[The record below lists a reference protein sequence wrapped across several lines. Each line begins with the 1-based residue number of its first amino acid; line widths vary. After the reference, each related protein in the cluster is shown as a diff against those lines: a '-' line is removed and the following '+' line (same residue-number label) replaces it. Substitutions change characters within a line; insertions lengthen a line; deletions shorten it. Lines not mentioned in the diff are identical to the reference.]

1 MKRKSATL
9 AAAAMA
15 AVAMAAMLGAC
26 TTVPGSTST
35 VASAGRAPQA
45 SSPRERAKAHTELAS
60 LYYQQGNM
68 GVALDEVRIALASD
82 GAYAPAYSM
91 RGLVQMYLLENE
103 AAEESFQRALR
114 LAPGD
119 PEINNNFGW
128 FLCQTGRE
136 RQSLGYFLEAIKN
149 PLYQSPE
156 KSYTNAGICAMQ
168 LRDYR
173 MAEDYL
179 QKALRYGRNR
189 SPALMH
195 LANLR
200 YVTGDY
206 EDAREFLTSH
216 HEQADPSAESLWLA
230 LRVSRKLK
238 NEELEA
244 SYASQLRRRFPD
256 SREVRE
262 LKRGNFE

>member
-1 MKRKSATL
+1 MKCKLATL
-9 AAAAMA
+9 VAAALV
-15 AVAMAAMLGAC
+15 AVAVLGGC
-26 TTVPGSTST
+26 TTVPGTTSI
-35 VASAGRAPQA
+35 AESSGRAQA
-45 SSPRERAKAHTELAS
+45 SSPRQRAKVHTELAS

-68 GVALDEVRIALASD
+68 AVALDEVRIALEADES
-82 GAYAPAYSM
+82 YAPAYSM
-91 RGLVQMYLLENE
+91 RGLVQMYLLEND
-103 AAEESFQRALR
+103 AAEESFQKALR

-168 LRDYR
+168 LREYR
-173 MAEDYL
+173 TAEDYL

-189 SPALMH
+189 GPALMQM
-195 LANLR
+195 ANLR

-206 EDAREFLTSH
+206 EDAKEFLASH
-216 HEQADPSAESLWLA
+216 HEQVEPSAESLWLA

-238 NEELEA
+238 NEGLEA

>member
-1 MKRKSATL
+1 MTSQRSFLL
-9 AAAAMA
+9 AVVFFAAC
-15 AVAMAAMLGAC
+15 LSGC
-26 TTVPGSTST
+26 TTVTGPT
-35 VASAGRAPQA
+35 VASDAAPQA
-45 SSPRERAKAHTELAS
+45 ASARQRAKVHTELAS

-68 GVALDEVRIALASD
+68 AVALDEVRVALRADAS
-82 GAYAPAYSM
+82 YAPAYSM
-91 RGLVQMYLLENE
+91 RGLVQMYLLENA

-136 RQSLGYFLEAIKN
+136 QQSLTYFLEAIKN

-156 KSYTNAGICAMQ
+156 RSYTNAGICAMQ
-168 LRDYR
+168 IRDFR
-173 MAEDYL
+173 LAEEYL

-189 SPALMH
+189 GQALLQM
-195 LANLR
+195 ASLR
-200 YVTGDY
+200 YLTNDY
-206 EDAREFLTSH
+206 QDARDYLTSH
-216 HEQADPSAESLWLA
+216 HELSEPSAESLWLA
-230 LRVSRKLK
+230 LRVSRKLN
-238 NEELEA
+238 NESLEA

-256 SREVRE
+256 SREARE